1 MALVIDL
8 LCIIRV
14 FLQIIILQ
22 KLYLK
27 GKAMDKNK
35 EGKRTARPKREDTN
49 DYPIRVDPVF
59 PIVNDPPVPNRAHTE
74 MRVDYPPE
82 FPET

>member
-1 MALVIDL
+1 
-8 LCIIRV
+8 
-14 FLQIIILQ
+14 
-22 KLYLK
+22 
-27 GKAMDKNK
+27 MDKNK
-35 EGKRTARPKREDTN
+35 EGKRPARPKREDTN